1 MNIYWH
7 HVTHVTEVHIAL
19 KSFRD
24 FEQAPLNNSSPPQK
38 KKKKKTQ
45 NKTKNEIKGKE
56 GKNNFPCVKHG
67 IEKQVRNSSNDIN
80 IIPADIM
87 SA

>member
-1 MNIYWH
+1 MQD
-7 HVTHVTEVHIAL
+7 VTHVTEVLIAL

-24 FEQAPLNNSSPPQK
+24 FEQAPLNNSSPPK
-38 KKKKKTQ
+38 KKKNKK
-45 NKTKNEIKGKE
+45 KKNEIKGKE

-67 IEKQVRNSSNDIN
+67 TEKQVRNTSNDIN

>member
-1 MNIYWH
+1 MQD
-7 HVTHVTEVHIAL
+7 VTHVTEVHIAL

-24 FEQAPLNNSSPPQK
+24 FEQAPLNNSSPP
-38 KKKKKTQ
+38 KTK
-45 NKTKNEIKGKE
+45 KTKNKIKGKE
-56 GKNNFPCVKHG
+56 GKNNFPCVKHE
-67 IEKQVRNSSNDIN
+67 IEKQVRNTSNDIN

>member
-24 FEQAPLNNSSPPQK
+24 FEQAPLNNSSHPHPPPK
-38 KKKKKTQ
+38 KKK
-45 NKTKNEIKGKE
+45 NKTKQKTKSKAKKE
-56 GKNNFPCVKHG
+56 KINFHV
-67 IEKQVRNSSNDIN
+67 
-80 IIPADIM
+80 
-87 SA
+87 